1 MLKKIFIMAILAVTL
16 FTERAEADTRSREAF
31 EFIVSGDNR
40 DPLIRSVKINQCISE
55 VIVDTIIFGDVLL
68 AHDWNQAIWN
78 SKQYYMNENGQY
90 TLLISCRDIC
100 ATYSGEEG
108 FQEMLAFG
116 AMLQGVDLTRSI
128 SIDIAASQS
137 RVDAALR
144 DLESSCPGVSSR
156 Y

>member
-1 MLKKIFIMAILAVTL
+1 VHTASVCAR
-16 FTERAEADTRSREAF
+16 ERSYW
-31 EFIVSGDNR
+31 
-40 DPLIRSVKINQCISE
+40 IS
-55 VIVDTIIFGDVLL
+55 IIFGEVLI

-78 SKQYYMNENGQY
+78 SKQYYMNDNGQY
-90 TLLISCRDIC
+90 TLLISCQDNC
-100 ATYSGEEG
+100 ASYSGEEG

-116 AMLQGVDLTRSI
+116 AMLQGIDLTSSI

-144 DLESSCPGVSSR
+144 DLERSCPGVASR

>member
-1 MLKKIFIMAILAVTL
+1 MIQKLLIFAIITLTL
-16 FTERAEADTRSREAF
+16 FTEHAAADTRAREAL

-40 DPLIRSVKINQCISE
+40 DPLIRSVEINNCVSE
-55 VIVDTIIFGDVLL
+55 VVVDTIIFGEVLI

-78 SKQYYMNENGQY
+78 SKQYYMNDNGQY
-90 TLLISCRDIC
+90 TLLISCQDNC
-100 ATYSGEEG
+100 ASYSGEEG

-116 AMLQGVDLTRSI
+116 AMLQGIDLTSSI

-144 DLESSCPGVSSR
+144 DLERSCRGVASR